1 MRGIENGNDG
11 STIFEKKIFAAFK
24 MQIASLS
31 LVCHLTPKL
40 HQMFKLNLCLYF
52 YSLIG
57 LYFCSVCNDHVDC
70 SEITQLFLRGKVDE
84 KNSQSFWPFKKSVPS
99 GIDTTDLV
107 DASCPDR
114 RKSQIAGCKD
124 YIWGRTRTGHS

>member
-84 KNSQSFWPFKKSVPS
+84 KNSQSQ
-99 GIDTTDLV
+99 GIWDKGTIV
-107 DASCPDR
+107 EKYWVASFIWKEICLYFIPNN
-114 RKSQIAGCKD
+114 CKD
-124 YIWGRTRTGHS
+124 